1 LTTPEY
7 IKELERQKNLA
18 VNRFG
23 QLTQVEKDVI
33 NSSFDWLAK
42 HLDIKAGDIVVTAD
56 LSKRMADF
64 VNAVIDIINSNTNY
78 QDKLANYLTDLH
90 TIKNNLAAFQK
101 DVNKIDV
108 DKAGLKNVQK
118 VLIEETIDRY
128 TENGL
133 NAGFAQPLKD
143 GILRNVLGGMSLREA
158 KVYLTDYI
166 ASGKD
171 ETGKLGSY
179 LEQTAI
185 QIADSYEGA
194 LNTKL
199 ANTFTFTGYI
209 ISGSLIAT
217 SSPQCREAIEKSKN
231 GYLTMNEWKQLL
243 NKYKDSLIE
252 GTTVD
257 NLPISKLHWGCRVIT
272 VLRQSSGIKC

>member
-1 LTTPEY
+1 MNEEQY
-7 IKELERQKNLA
+7 IKELEKQKNLA

-23 QLTQVEKDVI
+23 NLTAVEKDVI
-33 NSSFDWLAK
+33 NSSFEWLAK
-42 HLDIKAGDIVVTAD
+42 HLDIKAGDFVVTAD

-78 QDKLANYLTDLH
+78 QDKLSNYLTDLH
-90 TIKNNLAAFQK
+90 VIANNLIVFNK

-108 DKAGLKNVQK
+108 EKAGLKNVQK
-118 VLIEETIDRY
+118 VLIEETINQY

-133 NAGFAQPLKD
+133 NEHFAQPLKD

-158 KVYLTDYI
+158 KVYLTDFI
-166 ASGKD
+166 SSGKD
-171 ETGKLGSY
+171 ESGKLASY
-179 LEQTAI
+179 LDQTAQ

-199 ANTFTFTGYI
+199 AQTFKFTGFI

-217 SSPQCREAIEKSKN
+217 SSPQCREAVEKSKN
-231 GYLTMNEWKQLL
+231 GYWSMADWQAWL
-243 NKYKDSLIE
+243 NKYKDKGIIE
-252 GTTVD
+252 GTTLD
-257 NLPISKLHWGCRVIT
+257 NLPINKGHFACRHSFSPII
-272 VLRQSSGIKC
+272 RN